1 MNDNPVTLA
10 QPPPAAYVRGQK
22 SAENGKTM
30 THLLKIAIH
39 AVPGARRTEAAG
51 SHGDA
56 LRVRL
61 AAPPVDGKANAA
73 LIAWAAQAF
82 GVGKGRVER
91 VYGASGRH
99 KLLAVSFASAAELA
113 HASALLAQW
122 RGDSAQPPVSKE

>member
-1 MNDNPVTLA
+1 MTLT
-10 QPPPAAYVRGQK
+10 QPRPLAYGLRDKQK
-22 SAENGKTM
+22 M

-51 SHGDA
+51 SHGEA

-73 LIAWAAQAF
+73 LIKWAAREF
-82 GVGKGRVER
+82 GVGRSQVELLH
-91 VYGASGRH
+91 GASGRH

-113 HASALLAQW
+113 RASALLAQW
-122 RGDSAQPPVSKE
+122 RGDVSISPDLKE